1 VNAGKGVTEGNGR
14 KDYCLGPLSS
24 AEVMSAHSASKPHM
38 EIVPEACWETL
49 RVELMRKRGV
59 AMILGMTDSGKST
72 LAKYLLKELLSENIR
87 VSLVDSDVGQSSLGL
102 PGTISMKV
110 FSSEGEEENFRF
122 ERMFFV
128 GTVNPAKRFP
138 LIIEGTRKLTDLC
151 KTTSDLTL
159 IDTSGL
165 VAGEMGKALKAR
177 KIKTVKPDH
186 LIALQREDE
195 LEHILC
201 AVEDIPIDR
210 VKVSPMVRARSRGE
224 RLRYRREK
232 FLDYFD
238 ETGLE
243 EFLLEARGVRFFDG
257 IRPISP
263 ETGMFKPGTII
274 GLNHEEDTVAVG
286 IIGEIAANYI
296 TFRSPIG
303 GLKKINKVM
312 FGDMTLR

>member
-1 VNAGKGVTEGNGR
+1 MIIASVRCN
-14 KDYCLGPLSS
+14 LSK
-24 AEVMSAHSASKPHM
+24 VMSAHSASKLHM
-38 EIVPEACWETL
+38 EIVPEAGWEAL
-49 RVELMRKRGV
+49 RGELMGKRGV

-72 LAKYLLKELLSENIR
+72 LAKYLLKEFLSEDIR

-138 LIIEGTRKLTDLC
+138 LIIEGTKQLTDLC
-151 KTTSDLTL
+151 KTKSDLTL

-177 KIKTVKPDH
+177 KIKTVNPDRI
-186 LIALQREDE
+186 IALQREDE

-224 RLRYRREK
+224 RVRCRQEK
-232 FLDYFD
+232 LLDYFD

-243 EFLLEARGVRFFDG
+243 EFLLETGGVRFFDG

-274 GLNHEEDTVAVG
+274 GLNHGEDTVEVG
-286 IIGEIAANYI
+286 IICEIAANYI
-296 TFRSPIG
+296 TFRSPVR
-303 GLKKINKVM
+303 GLKKIDKVI